1 MATPRCNGTKDKEI
15 VSKNE
20 QSTVK
25 ETKSIERQ
33 QCMEALDSLGAL
45 YPLMFGFITLVVILA
60 KMHADIETIEEK
72 IKVLFELWN
81 NRNN

>member
-1 MATPRCNGTKDKEI
+1 M
-15 VSKNE
+15 
-20 QSTVK
+20 
-25 ETKSIERQ
+25 ETI
-33 QCMEALDSLGAL
+33 DNLGAL

-60 KMHADIETIEEK
+60 KMHADIEK